1 MADIDPAG
9 LGFPQGLGINKMLHY
24 LFYSWEGWGDEW
36 ELEGFSAV
44 PHVCVLKKRDTLES

>member
-1 MADIDPAG
+1 MAGIDPAG